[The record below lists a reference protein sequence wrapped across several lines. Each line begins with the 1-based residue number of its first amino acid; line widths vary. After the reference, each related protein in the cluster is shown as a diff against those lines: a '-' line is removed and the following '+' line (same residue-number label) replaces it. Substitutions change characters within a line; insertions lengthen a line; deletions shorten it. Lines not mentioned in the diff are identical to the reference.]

1 MKGKIRSVALFV
13 FFRVNMFLIHVQVF
27 SLAKPCYF
35 PNFGS
40 LFRQSE
46 YDAKD
51 LFPSS
56 PRDAKQTDGIICA
69 SDTTSLE
76 F

>member
-13 FFRVNMFLIHVQVF
+13 FFRVNMFLIHVHVF

-35 PNFGS
+35 PNFGT

-56 PRDAKQTDGIICA
+56 PRDAKQTDGIICV
-69 SDTTSLE
+69 SDMTSLE

>member
-1 MKGKIRSVALFV
+1 MKGKIRTVALFL
-13 FFRVNMFLIHVQVF
+13 FIHINMFLIHVHVF
-27 SLAKPCYF
+27 PLAKPCYF
-35 PNFGS
+35 PNFGT

-56 PRDAKQTDGIICA
+56 PRDATQNKRMVLFALLIQ
-69 SDTTSLE
+69 LP
-76 F
+76 